1 MNQLQLQTTVREAL
15 NEDLGSGDGT
25 TEALVSERDRTSAV
39 LLAKQEGVVAGLLVA
54 EAVYQQLDPT
64 LQLHREVEEG
74 ERVTPDTVLAQ
85 LEGSTRALLSG
96 ERVALNF
103 LQRLSGI
110 ATVTRQVVDALA
122 GLDCQVLDTRKT
134 TPGLR
139 MLEKYAVRIGGG
151 SNHRFGLSHAVM
163 IKDNHI
169 AVAGSLARA
178 VARVREYN
186 GPLVPVEVEADTLEQ
201 VEEAVALDVDAIL
214 LDNMDPA
221 TLRQAVERIDGRI
234 WTEAS
239 GGITPETARQ
249 VAETGVNGISLGWL
263 THSVDALDISL
274 DIQHKEESI

>member
-54 EAVYQQLDPT
+54 EAVYRELDPT

-74 ERVTPDTVLAQ
+74 ERVTPGTVLAQ

>member
-74 ERVTPDTVLAQ
+74 ERVTPGTVLAQ